1 MDVVRNAG
9 FEFRQAVDGPE
20 VTPRSRKSSI
30 IKEKIIM
37 LRRLHQRVSSIENK
51 VEERLKGGPM
61 LAYSFKP
68 LANEIHFGALLRKP
82 TQTVAQRLSPTKG
95 EILHRKGGI
104 VFVEE
109 IVRGK

>member
-1 MDVVRNAG
+1 
-9 FEFRQAVDGPE
+9 
-20 VTPRSRKSSI
+20 
-30 IKEKIIM
+30 
-37 LRRLHQRVSSIENK
+37 
-51 VEERLKGGPM
+51 M

-95 EILHRKGGI
+95 ESLHRKGGI

-109 IVRGK
+109 IVRSK